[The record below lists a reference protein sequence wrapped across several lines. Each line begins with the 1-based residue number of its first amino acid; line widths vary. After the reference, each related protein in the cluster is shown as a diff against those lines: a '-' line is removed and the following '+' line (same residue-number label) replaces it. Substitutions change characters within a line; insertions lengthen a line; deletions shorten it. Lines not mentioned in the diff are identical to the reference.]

1 MAQAQASSCRAQPNV
16 VTQERNFRRRSL
28 LADSGFTSMS
38 GLDTA
43 AYALAA
49 GRVGREAPSEYPRSL
64 GSYASKCGKG
74 ASWLS
79 KTLSQAKCAEL
90 PRTRAVRCANPLAR
104 RQQLNN
110 KLL

>member
-49 GRVGREAPSEYPRSL
+49 GRVGRRRHRNIL
-64 GSYASKCGKG
+64 GVIPMCIEGKG
-74 ASWLS
+74 
-79 KTLSQAKCAEL
+79 EL
-90 PRTRAVRCANPLAR
+90 D
-104 RQQLNN
+104 
-110 KLL
+110 